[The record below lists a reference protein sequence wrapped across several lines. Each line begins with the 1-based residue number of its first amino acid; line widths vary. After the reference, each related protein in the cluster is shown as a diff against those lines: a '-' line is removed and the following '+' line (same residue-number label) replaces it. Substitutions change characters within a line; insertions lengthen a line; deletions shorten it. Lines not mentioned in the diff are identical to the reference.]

1 MGFVWRSSGVGTITE
16 HEQTEELVHNI
27 DHVWHLLS
35 EPVSA
40 KIWSEMPSSAGEYLE
55 VIDMEE
61 VRAMMDYLADNNH
74 CDTHYVSHFVSQFTS
89 DQKTDN
95 TINLSGDLSSN
106 LLSVEVGQ
114 NTGEH
119 TSNLSGR
126 LSGYNSGENSAVQ
139 TGQHYRENTGVYGS
153 AYGEERS
160 PN

>member
-27 DHVWHLLS
+27 DHVWHLLN

-40 KIWSEMPSSAGEYLE
+40 KIWSEMPASAGEYLE

-61 VRAMMDYLADNNH
+61 IRAMMDYLGDNNH
-74 CDTHYVSHFVSQFTS
+74 CDTHHVSYFLSQFTS

-95 TINLSGDLSSN
+95 NSNLSGDLSSN

-114 NTGEH
+114 KTGEH

-126 LSGYNSGENSAVQ
+126 LSGHNSKYNSGVQ
-139 TGQHYRENTGVYGS
+139 TGQHYRENNGVYGS
-153 AYGEERS
+153 AYGAERS